1 MFNGFGYLQRLG
13 FYANTARHLVDHG
26 AVCPSFAGVCHE
38 YTADASLSALRS
50 HSTACRPNASLQ
62 RTTQPAARCKQ
73 DAVVDGHPA
82 KLTAANFDAIT
93 GRGDIP
99 VLVDFWAPWCGP
111 CVGFA
116 PVFVQAASRFEPRLR
131 LAKLDTEAQP
141 QLAQRFNIRSI
152 PTLIMFRQ
160 GREVARQSGALNAA
174 QLEQFV
180 DGDRWRRLEPIRRDG
195 ALSSMPFCD
204 TPRACRQR

>member
-1 MFNGFGYLQRLG
+1 MSTPL
-13 FYANTARHLVDHG
+13 TIPCPHCG
-26 AVCPSFAGVCHE
+26 ALNRVPAERVGE
-38 YTADASLSALRS
+38 
-50 HSTACRPNASLQ
+50 
-62 RTTQPAARCKQ
+62 QPTCGRCKQ
-73 DAVVDGHPA
+73 ALFDGRPA
-82 KLTAANFDAIT
+82 ELTAANFDAIA

-116 PVFVQAASRFEPRLR
+116 PVFVQAANRFEPRLR

-152 PTLIMFRQ
+152 PTLIVFRQ

-180 DGDRWRRLEPIRRDG
+180 QTVLAQG
-195 ALSSMPFCD
+195 
-204 TPRACRQR
+204 

>member
-1 MFNGFGYLQRLG
+1 MSTPL
-13 FYANTARHLVDHG
+13 TIP
-26 AVCPSFAGVCHE
+26 CPHC
-38 YTADASLSALRS
+38 SALNRV
-50 HSTACRPNASLQ
+50 
-62 RTTQPAARCKQ
+62 PAERVSEKPTCGRCKQ
-73 DAVVDGHPA
+73 ALFNGHPA
-82 KLTAANFDAIT
+82 ELTAANFDAIA
-93 GRGDIP
+93 GRSDIP

-180 DGDRWRRLEPIRRDG
+180 Q
-195 ALSSMPFCD
+195 A
-204 TPRACRQR
+204 